1 MKKICLHIFYSIP
14 MTFYPTFITIV
25 LFWLYRMSIYTDE
38 AKIMCKIITL
48 QPMHYSQILCQQAH
62 RVGESVF
69 ASTSRPINM
78 KIYLLLAK
86 KISHP

>member
-1 MKKICLHIFYSIP
+1 
-14 MTFYPTFITIV
+14 
-25 LFWLYRMSIYTDE
+25 
-38 AKIMCKIITL
+38 MCKIITL

>member
-1 MKKICLHIFYSIP
+1 
-14 MTFYPTFITIV
+14 
-25 LFWLYRMSIYTDE
+25 MSIHTDE

-48 QPMHYSQILCQQAH
+48 QPMHYSQILCQQTH

-69 ASTSRPINM
+69 ASTSRPISM

-86 KISHP
+86 KTSQP

>member
-1 MKKICLHIFYSIP
+1 MKKNCLHIFYSIP

-48 QPMHYSQILCQQAH
+48 QPMHYSQILCQQSH
-62 RVGESVF
+62 RIGESVF